1 MSATRTSVLPA
12 VPGAPAAPGSRV
24 RSEVPPATATRGR
37 RWSRSSRSAGPGAAP
52 DDGTAA
58 ALAAIAAFCERIAAG
73 DLEGRLPALG
83 DDPDVQRA
91 RASLNRL
98 ADLVDA
104 YVRESQASLTAAGE
118 GRFHRRFLR
127 RGMPGAFRE
136 GAARIDGARSGLESA
151 ATRTARDQAERADLA
166 ERMVAVAERVAGSA
180 QRLATS
186 AAALAAAAEQ
196 ATAAAQDS
204 RATVRELADTSG
216 QIDEAAGLVKAIA
229 SRTRLLAL
237 NATIEAARAGEA
249 GRGFAVVAEEVRALA
264 DDSAG
269 RSDDIARQVAEAQAV
284 AEQAGRAIGRI
295 DEIVA
300 GMSGQVDAVAA
311 AAGGG
316 TAAGAEAEGLAELA
330 ERLREEITAFAS
342 LR

>member
-1 MSATRTSVLPA
+1 MTATTTGALPVLPGTDR
-12 VPGAPAAPGSRV
+12 VGAPARAGRD
-24 RSEVPPATATRGR
+24 R
-37 RWSRSSRSAGPGAAP
+37 RWSRGRGPGAGP

-58 ALAAIAAFCERIAAG
+58 ALEAIAAFCDRIASG
-73 DLEGRLPALG
+73 DLEGRLPVLDG
-83 DDPDVQRA
+83 DEAVQRA
-91 RASLNRL
+91 RGSLNRL

-127 RGMPGAFRE
+127 RGLPGAFRE
-136 GAARIDGARSGLESA
+136 GAARIDGARAGLEGA
-151 ATRTARDQAERADLA
+151 ASRTARDRAERADLA
-166 ERMVAVAERVAGSA
+166 ERLVAVAERVAESA
-180 QRLATS
+180 QRLASS
-186 AAALAAAAEQ
+186 AAALGAAAEQ
-196 ATAAAQDS
+196 ATSAARDS

-284 AEQAGRAIGRI
+284 ADDAGRAIGRI

-300 GMSGQVDAVAA
+300 GMSGQVEAVAA

-316 TAAGAEAEGLAELA
+316 AGPDAGLAELA
-330 ERLREEITAFAS
+330 EQLREEITAFAA

>member
-1 MSATRTSVLPA
+1 MSATTTRAWPRPRPA
-12 VPGAPAAPGSRV
+12 RGAGGAGGAGGPGS
-24 RSEVPPATATRGR
+24 G
-37 RWSRSSRSAGPGAAP
+37 
-52 DDGTAA
+52 DGTSA
-58 ALAAIAAFCERIAAG
+58 ALEAIAAFCERIAAG

-83 DDPDVQRA
+83 DDPAVQRA

-136 GAARIDGARSGLESA
+136 GAARIDGARADLERA
-151 ATRTARDQAERADLA
+151 AGRTARDQAERADLA
-166 ERMVAVAERVAGSA
+166 ERMVAVAERVAESA
-180 QRLATS
+180 QRLASS
-186 AAALAAAAEQ
+186 AAALGAAAEQ
-196 ATAAAQDS
+196 ATSAARDS
-204 RATVRELADTSG
+204 RATVRELADTSA

-249 GRGFAVVAEEVRALA
+249 GRGFAVVAQEVRALA

-300 GMSGQVDAVAA
+300 GMSGQVEAVAA

-316 TAAGAEAEGLAELA
+316 AATGAPAPGLAELA
-330 ERLREEITAFAS
+330 EQLREEITAFAT

>member
-1 MSATRTSVLPA
+1 MTAATPPA
-12 VPGAPAAPGSRV
+12 VPGAPGL
-24 RSEVPPATATRGR
+24 
-37 RWSRSSRSAGPGAAP
+37 RWSRSPRTAGPSAAP

-83 DDPDVQRA
+83 DDPDVRRA
-91 RASLNRL
+91 RAALNRL

-136 GAARIDGARSGLESA
+136 GAARIDGARAALEGA
-151 ATRTARDQAERADLA
+151 ATRTARDRAERADLA

-196 ATAAAQDS
+196 ATAAARDS
-204 RATVRELADTSG
+204 RATVRELAETSG

-249 GRGFAVVAEEVRALA
+249 GRGFAVVAQEVRSLA

-295 DEIVA
+295 DDIVA
-300 GMSGQVDAVAA
+300 GMSSQVDAVAA

-316 TAAGAEAEGLAELA
+316 SAAGAEAEGLAELA

>member
-1 MSATRTSVLPA
+1 MTATTP
-12 VPGAPAAPGSRV
+12 APAG
-24 RSEVPPATATRGR
+24 TGR
-37 RWSRSSRSAGPGAAP
+37 RWRRAAP
-52 DDGTAA
+52 PVPATGDRVDDGTRA
-58 ALAAIAAFCERIAAG
+58 ALEAIAAFCDRLAAG
-73 DLEGRLPALG
+73 DLEDRLPALG
-83 DDPDVQRA
+83 DDPAVQRA
-91 RASLNRL
+91 RAGLNRV

-104 YVRESQASLTAAGE
+104 YVRESQASLAAAGE

-136 GAARIDGARSGLESA
+136 GAGRIDAARAGLEEA
-151 ATRTARDQAERADLA
+151 ALRTARDHAERADLA
-166 ERMVAVAERVAGSA
+166 ARMVGVAERVADSA
-180 QRLATS
+180 QRLAAS
-186 AAALAAAAEQ
+186 AAALGSAAGE
-196 ATAAAQDS
+196 ATAAARDS
-204 RATVRELADTSG
+204 RTTVRELADTSG

-284 AEQAGRAIGRI
+284 AEQAARAIGRI

-300 GMSGQVDAVAA
+300 GMSDQVAAVAA

-316 TAAGAEAEGLAELA
+316 LPGGAAPAGDGSGAAGLAELA
-330 ERLREEITAFAS
+330 ESLRAEVTAFAA
-342 LR
+342 LG

>member
-1 MSATRTSVLPA
+1 MTATTRALPVLP
-12 VPGAPAAPGSRV
+12 VPPGPGTAAPARAGRD
-24 RSEVPPATATRGR
+24 R
-37 RWSRSSRSAGPGAAP
+37 RWSRSRGPAAEP

-58 ALAAIAAFCERIAAG
+58 ALAAIAAFCDRIAAG
-73 DLEGRLPALG
+73 DLEGRLAALDG
-83 DDPDVQRA
+83 DESVQRA
-91 RASLNRL
+91 RRSLNRL

-104 YVRESQASLTAAGE
+104 YVRESQASLAAAGE

-127 RGMPGAFRE
+127 RGLPGAFRE
-136 GAARIDGARSGLESA
+136 GAARIDGARAGLESA
-151 ATRTARDQAERADLA
+151 ATRTARDQAERGDLA
-166 ERMVAVAERVAGSA
+166 ERLVAVAERVAESA
-180 QRLATS
+180 QRLASS
-186 AAALAAAAEQ
+186 AAALGAAAEQ
-196 ATAAAQDS
+196 ATSAARDS
-204 RATVRELADTSG
+204 RETVRELADTSG

-284 AEQAGRAIGRI
+284 AEDAGRAIGRI

-300 GMSGQVDAVAA
+300 GMSGQVEAVAA

-316 TAAGAEAEGLAELA
+316 AGSGAGLAELA
-330 ERLREEITAFAS
+330 EQLREEITAFAA

>member
-1 MSATRTSVLPA
+1 V
-12 VPGAPAAPGSRV
+12 G
-24 RSEVPPATATRGR
+24 
-37 RWSRSSRSAGPGAAP
+37 P
-52 DDGTAA
+52 DDGTAE

-83 DDPDVQRA
+83 DDPAVQRA
-91 RASLNRL
+91 RTSLNRL

-104 YVRESQASLTAAGE
+104 YVRESQASLAAAGE

-136 GAARIDGARSGLESA
+136 GAARIDGARADLGRA
-151 ATRTARDQAERADLA
+151 AGRTARDRAERADLA

-180 QRLATS
+180 QRLASS
-186 AAALAAAAEQ
+186 AAALGAAAEQ
-196 ATAAAQDS
+196 ATSAARDS
-204 RATVRELADTSG
+204 RATVRELADTSA

-249 GRGFAVVAEEVRALA
+249 GRGFAVVAQEVRALA

-295 DEIVA
+295 DEVVA
-300 GMSGQVDAVAA
+300 GMSGQVEAVAA
-311 AAGGG
+311 AAARSSPSSSGRRSRPSRPSADAGGP
-316 TAAGAEAEGLAELA
+316 ARPAPAPSP
-330 ERLREEITAFAS
+330 RPLRRDRAS
-342 LR
+342 APR

>member
-1 MSATRTSVLPA
+1 VTATTRAPAVLPG
-12 VPGAPAAPGSRV
+12 PGRVEAPA
-24 RSEVPPATATRGR
+24 PPDRGR
-37 RWSRSSRSAGPGAAP
+37 RWSRSRGPVAGP
-52 DDGTAA
+52 DDGNAA
-58 ALAAIAAFCERIAAG
+58 ALVAIAAFCDRIAAG
-73 DLEGRLPALG
+73 DLEGRLAALDG
-83 DDPDVQRA
+83 DESVQRA
-91 RASLNRL
+91 RHSLNRL

-104 YVRESQASLTAAGE
+104 YVRESQASLAAAGE

-127 RGMPGAFRE
+127 RGLPGAFRE
-136 GAARIDGARSGLESA
+136 GAARIDGARAGLETA
-151 ATRTARDQAERADLA
+151 ASRTARDRSERAELA
-166 ERMVAVAERVAGSA
+166 ERLVAVAERVAESA
-180 QRLATS
+180 QRLASS
-186 AAALAAAAEQ
+186 AAALGAAAEQ
-196 ATAAAQDS
+196 ATSAARDS

-284 AEQAGRAIGRI
+284 ADEAGRAIGRI

-300 GMSGQVDAVAA
+300 GMSDQVEAVAA

-316 TAAGAEAEGLAELA
+316 AGSGAGLAELA
-330 ERLREEITAFAS
+330 EQLREEITAFAS